1 MFAGRALILVAA
13 LSSAPFQCGRAPT
26 ADSRIEET
34 AAEALYRL
42 AGEFRARGEVA
53 AAKAT
58 LRHLVERYPGSREAH
73 LAADDLAR
81 LEGAASATPR

>member
-1 MFAGRALILVAA
+1 MLLGRLLILTAA

-42 AGEFRARGEVA
+42 AGEFRARGELD

-73 LAADDLAR
+73 LATDDLAG
-81 LEGAASATPR
+81 LEGTPSATPR